1 MRLKIQHSTHY
12 RFDTPVKYGL
22 QQLRKTPKSSP
33 QQQVIRWQTKV
44 KNGRKELEFEDFHH
58 NTTELISFAPGTTE
72 LSVISEGE
80 VALND
85 THGVIGAH
93 RGPAPL
99 WLYLRETDRT
109 RAKAGARSL
118 LRGIEAAAPTLE
130 GLHALAD
137 GIRAAVKYEV
147 GSSHPEWSAEDAIEA
162 GRGVC
167 QDHTHIFLA
176 CAREMGAPARY
187 VSGYLMLDDKTV
199 QEAMHAWAE
208 AHVKGLGW
216 VGFDITNQLCPTD
229 AYVRLCSGLDAAD
242 AAPIRGTVTGDT
254 EEAMEVDI
262 AVTREAS
269 QSQSQQ

>member
-1 MRLKIQHSTHY
+1 M
-12 RFDTPVKYGL
+12 
-22 QQLRKTPKSSP
+22 
-33 QQQVIRWQTKV
+33 

-147 GSSHPEWSAEDAIEA
+147 GSSHPEWSAEGRDRGGA
-162 GRGVC
+162 G
-167 QDHTHIFLA
+167 A
-176 CAREMGAPARY
+176 CARITPISSWPAPARWAR
-187 VSGYLMLDDKTV
+187 LR
-199 QEAMHAWAE
+199 AMCQATSCWMTRPCRRRCMPGPRRISR
-208 AHVKGLGW
+208 GLGW
-216 VGFDITNQLCPTD
+216 VGFDVSNGISPDTR
-229 AYVRLCSGLDAAD
+229 YVRVATGLDYGD
-242 AAPIRGTVTGDT
+242 ASPVSGSRVGGTGETL
-254 EEAMEVDI
+254 EVQIDV
-262 AVTREAS
+262 A
-269 QSQSQQ
+269 QQ